1 MHVLL
6 RSFGVR
12 IVRACVRTLMQ
23 LITKGV
29 SRAVTSRP
37 TWVSVRRKK
46 PDEGG
51 RQRSAVP
58 WRCSCLRVV
67 VPRTVQETRELWSV
81 RTCWEFFLAEGNRRF
96 HPAAAGQKSDEERL
110 DFLVLRRYVRALS
123 LCLLDFEHLIVTLD
137 ETFLYRADCNFTSAC
152 AHLSG
157 LTASLLAQNVGHPA
171 TRPAE
176 ALARGSGGQR
186 PIPWAG
192 VDRPRCH
199 ALQDSMETR
208 HETYAAARGRGH
220 HI

>member
-1 MHVLL
+1 MRDEQTLMRWRAASSWSPKVCPAPWRHALPEFRWGGRSQTKTDDSAPPSLGGVRVSVLL
-6 RSFGVR
+6 FRVEEQSKRPVNS
-12 IVRACVRTLMQ
+12 VRADL
-23 LITKGV
+23 L
-29 SRAVTSRP
+29 
-37 TWVSVRRKK
+37 
-46 PDEGG
+46 GG
-51 RQRSAVP
+51 FS
-58 WRCSCLRVV
+58 
-67 VPRTVQETRELWSV
+67 
-81 RTCWEFFLAEGNRRF
+81 AEGNRRF

-123 LCLLDFEHLIVTLD
+123 LCLLDFEHVIVTLD
-137 ETFLYRADCNFTSAC
+137 ETFLYQADCSFTSAC

-171 TRPAE
+171 TRPPE

-192 VDRPRCH
+192 VDRPRGH